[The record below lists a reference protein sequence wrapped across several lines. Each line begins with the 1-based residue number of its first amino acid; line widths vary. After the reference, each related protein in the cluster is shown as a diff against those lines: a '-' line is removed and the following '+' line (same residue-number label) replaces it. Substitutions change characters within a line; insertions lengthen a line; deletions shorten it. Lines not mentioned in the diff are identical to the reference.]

1 MNPLTGLTD
10 YLRRIE
16 RRLRVQAFS
25 KGAAITAAAALIFT
39 VLAVLLANAFA
50 FSDPSVTTARVLLF
64 VALALALGIGLIVP
78 VLRLNRRNAARE
90 TERKFPAFEER
101 LLTFTERARANP
113 DDPFLPLL
121 AADTLEVTRQA
132 EPAHVAGRNRILSF
146 IAGAAGS
153 LAVLIW
159 LGVSGPGFLG
169 YGTSL
174 LWGRL
179 PKGELAPY
187 YDISVEPGNRT
198 VRRLADQLIAAQLKG
213 FQAQRVRMFAKYGS
227 SSKLEEADM
236 RPQVSGPGYEFLIAG
251 VPESLDYYVEAGSVR
266 SKQYHLKVVDLPG
279 IKKLKVTYH
288 FPDWTGMKD
297 KTEDP
302 GGDLRAVEGT
312 DAEVSIE
319 TDRPLAN
326 GALLLDDGTK
336 VLLRSGENGLRIA
349 SVPIRK
355 DGIYHIVAVDEGED
369 VRLSPDYFIEAQKDE
384 PPTVRIT
391 RPERDARVNPIE
403 EVTVAVEG
411 QDDFGLNELA
421 LHYSVNGDAEKT
433 VSLLKSKGL
442 RTASGSTTI
451 ALEDF
456 KLVPGDLVSL
466 YATSRD
472 AHSVARTDMFFVQAE
487 PFERRYSQSQESG
500 GMGAAGGDQED
511 NKISERE
518 KEIIAATWN
527 QIKDT
532 SGDKSAAAENAGF
545 LSGIQSKLRDQ
556 AHSLSDRMKARQL
569 AGSSEEF
576 KTFTA
581 EMDEAVKAMGPAADK
596 LHASQWPNAL
606 APEQKA
612 LQHLLRAE
620 AVMRDIKVAFGNRGG
635 GGSGGSS
642 GADRDLQSLFD
653 LELDTEKNQYESGQ
667 RAASKDQRQKE
678 IDEALQKLEQLARR
692 QQELAEQQRQN
703 QQVSQQRWQQEMLRR
718 EAEELQR
725 KMEQLSRNQQGQ
737 PQSGQ
742 SQQGQPQSGQGGQ
755 PSRSSSQS
763 QPSAPGSGGQMS
775 SQQLQR
781 AIEQLRQAQ
790 QDMRQSASNQK
801 EADSRRAAERLKEAR
816 DLLSGMRQHQN
827 SGNVDDLA
835 RQAESLA
842 SREQESNGKMRKAFG
857 SPGRQQAQG
866 ATPQQAEELAR
877 EKEQLANDY
886 QRLESQMGTAARDS
900 QATNR
905 QLSSKLRDALGQV
918 QQNEINNRLRLS
930 ADWLRTG
937 RGGPATMRDAMTAQ
951 ALNSL
956 RDQLREIQKTAGNGQ
971 PESGDKDRQGLQQA
985 LAETEQ
991 LRKELERGM
1000 RAGVP
1005 NRDQTNRDPSS
1016 RDQPSR
1022 DQPSRSQPSRDPSSR
1037 GQPSRDQP
1045 SRDRQGAV
1053 PQPGQPGQPGQQSG
1067 QAQTSQ
1073 SGESQ
1078 TAQSGDGEPGQTGQR
1093 ANGRQYGLLPSL
1105 GPVSGDAGDFV
1116 QNYRRTL
1123 RDLESNPQIGKDL
1136 RDSIHDMYRLDP
1148 RLSPGNPELM
1158 NRIESQMLTGVEQIE
1173 LQLRR
1178 QLDDQGGAV
1187 RSGSAEPVPQGY
1199 ADAVAEYFRRLSK
1212 EK

>member
-10 YLRRIE
+10 YLRRVE
-16 RRLRVQAFS
+16 RRLRLLAFT
-25 KGAAITAAAALIFT
+25 KGAAITAAAALVFT
-39 VLAVLLANAFA
+39 VLAVLLANGFA
-50 FSDPSVTTARVLLF
+50 FSNPSVTSARVLLF
-64 VALALALGIGLIVP
+64 VALALAVGMGLVVP
-78 VLRLNRRNAARE
+78 LLRLNRRNAARE
-90 TERKFPAFEER
+90 TERKFPEFEER
-101 LLTFTERARANP
+101 LLTFTERARTNP
-113 DDPFLPLL
+113 EDPFLPLL

-132 EPAHVAGRNRILSF
+132 EPARVAGRNRILSF
-146 IAGAAGS
+146 VAGAAGS
-153 LAVLIW
+153 LIVLVW
-159 LGVSGPGFLG
+159 LGTSGPGFLG
-169 YGTSL
+169 YGTQL

-179 PKGELAPY
+179 PKGELTPY

-198 VRRLADQLIAAQLKG
+198 VRRLADQLIGAHLKG
-213 FQAQRVRMFAKYGS
+213 FQAQRVRMFAKYAS
-227 SSKLEEADM
+227 SSKWEQADM

-251 VPESLDYYVEAGSVR
+251 VPESLDYYVEAGGVR
-266 SKQYHLKVVDLPG
+266 SPQYHLKVIDLPG

-288 FPDWTGMKD
+288 FPAWTGMQD
-297 KTEDP
+297 KVEDP

-312 DAEVSIE
+312 DAEVAVQ
-319 TDRPLAN
+319 TDRPLVN
-326 GALLLDDGTK
+326 GALLFDDGAK
-336 VLLRSGENGLRIA
+336 VLLRAGDNGLRIA

-355 DGIYHIVAVDEGED
+355 DGMYHIAAVDQGED
-369 VRLSPDYFIEAQKDE
+369 VRLSPDYFIEAEKDE

-391 RPERDARVNPIE
+391 RPQRDARVNPIE

-411 QDDFGLNELA
+411 QDDFGLNELS

-442 RTASGSTTI
+442 KTASGSTTI

-456 KLVPGDLVSL
+456 KLSPGDLVSL

-472 AHSVARTDMFFVQAE
+472 AHSIARTDMFFVQAE
-487 PFERRYSQSQESG
+487 PFERRYSQSQESA
-500 GMGAAGGDQED
+500 GMGTGGQQDD

-581 EMDEAVKAMGPAADK
+581 DMDEAVKAMGPASDK
-596 LHASQWPNAL
+596 LRGSQWQNAL

-635 GGSGGSS
+635 GGGGGNS

-667 RAASKDQRQKE
+667 QAASKDQRQRE

-692 QQELAEQQRQN
+692 QQELAEQQRRN

-742 SQQGQPQSGQGGQ
+742 QQQSGQPQSGQ
-755 PSRSSSQS
+755 SSSQGGKQSS
-763 QPSAPGSGGQMS
+763 QGGQMS
-775 SQQLQR
+775 SQQLQH

-790 QDMRQSASNQK
+790 QDMRQSTSRQS
-801 EADSRRAAERLKEAR
+801 EADARRAAERLKEAR
-816 DLLSGMRQHQN
+816 DLLAGLRQQQAAG
-827 SGNVDDLA
+827 SVDDLA
-835 RQAESLA
+835 RQAEDIA
-842 SREQESNGKMRKAFG
+842 GRQQESNAKMRRAFG
-857 SPGRQQAQG
+857 AGQQQG
-866 ATPQQAEELAR
+866 QPVTPQQTEELAR

-886 QRLESQMGTAARDS
+886 QRLESAMGVTARDTR
-900 QATNR
+900 ATNR

-930 ADWLRTG
+930 ADWLRTD
-937 RGGPATMRDAMTAQ
+937 RGPQATMRDAVTTQ
-951 ALNSL
+951 ALNNL
-956 RDQLREIQKTAGNGQ
+956 RDQLREIQKSAGDGQ
-971 PESGDKDRQGLQQA
+971 QGAGDKDRQALEQA
-985 LAETEQ
+985 LAQAES
-991 LRKELERGM
+991 LRKEMERGM
-1000 RAGVP
+1000 RGQQHGQQGS
-1005 NRDQTNRDPSS
+1005 DE
-1016 RDQPSR
+1016 
-1022 DQPSRSQPSRDPSSR
+1022 R
-1037 GQPSRDQP
+1037 GQQK
-1045 SRDRQGAV
+1045 
-1053 PQPGQPGQPGQQSG
+1053 GQAHGHQPGQQPGLEPNDSQNAQPGEG
-1067 QAQTSQ
+1067 QQ
-1073 SGESQ
+1073 
-1078 TAQSGDGEPGQTGQR
+1078 GQTGPR
-1093 ANGRQYGLLPSL
+1093 ANGPQYGSLPSL
-1105 GPVSGDAGDFV
+1105 GPAFGDGGDFL
-1116 QNYRRTL
+1116 QNYRHTL
-1123 RDLESNPQIGKDL
+1123 RELENNPQIGKDL
-1136 RDSIHDMYRLDP
+1136 RDTIQNLYRLDP

-1158 NRIESQMLTGVEQIE
+1158 NRIEAQMLTGVEQIE

>member
-10 YLRRIE
+10 YIRRVE
-16 RRLRVQAFS
+16 RRLRIQAFT
-25 KGAAITAAAALIFT
+25 KGAAITAAAALAFT

-64 VALALALGIGLIVP
+64 VALALALGVGLVVP
-78 VLRLNRRNAARE
+78 LLRLNRRNAARE

-101 LLTFTERARANP
+101 LLTFTERARTNP
-113 DDPFLPLL
+113 EDPFLPLL

-132 EPAHVAGRNRILSF
+132 EPARVAGRNRILSF
-146 IAGAAGS
+146 VAGAAGS

-159 LGVSGPGFLG
+159 LGTSGPGFLG

-174 LWGRL
+174 LWGGL

-187 YDISVEPGNRT
+187 YDISVQPGNRT
-198 VRRLADQLIAAQLKG
+198 VRRLADQLIGAQLKG
-213 FQAQRVRMFAKYGS
+213 FQAQRVRMFAKYAS
-227 SSKLEEADM
+227 SSKWEQADM
-236 RPQVSGPGYEFLIAG
+236 RPQLSGPGYEFVIAG
-251 VPESLDYYVEAGSVR
+251 VPESLDYYVEAGGVR
-266 SKQYHLKVVDLPG
+266 SKQYRLKVVDLPG

-288 FPDWTGMKD
+288 FPGWTGVKD
-297 KTEDP
+297 KVEDP

-312 DAEVSIE
+312 DADVAVE
-319 TDRPLAN
+319 TDRPLIN
-326 GALLLDDGTK
+326 GALLFDDGTK
-336 VLLRSGENGLRIA
+336 LLLRSGENGLRIA
-349 SVPIRK
+349 RVPIRK
-355 DGIYHIVAVDEGED
+355 DGMYHIAAVDQGED

-411 QDDFGLNELA
+411 QDDFGLNELS

-442 RTASGSTTI
+442 KTASGSTTI

-456 KLVPGDLVSL
+456 KLSPGDLISL

-472 AHSVARTDMFFVQAE
+472 AHSIARTDMFFVQAE

-500 GMGAAGGDQED
+500 VSGAGGQQDD

-532 SGDKSAAAENAGF
+532 SGNKSAAAENAGF
-545 LSGIQSKLRDQ
+545 LSGVQSKLRDQ

-581 EMDEAVKAMGPAADK
+581 DMDEAVKAMGPAADN
-596 LHASQWPNAL
+596 LRGSQWQNAL

-620 AVMRDIKVAFGNRGG
+620 AVMRDIKVAFGNRAGG
-635 GGSGGSS
+635 GAGGSS

-653 LELDTEKNQYESGQ
+653 LELHTEKNQYESGQ
-667 RAASKDQRQKE
+667 RSASKDQRQRE

-692 QQELAEQQRQN
+692 QQELAEQQRRN
-703 QQVSQQRWQQEMLRR
+703 QQISQQRWQQEMLRR

-725 KMEQLSRNQQGQ
+725 KMEQLSRNQQGPQSGQQQSGQPQSGQ

-742 SQQGQPQSGQGGQ
+742 SGQQ
-755 PSRSSSQS
+755 SSQ
-763 QPSAPGSGGQMS
+763 GGQMS

-790 QDMRQSASNQK
+790 RDMRQSTSNQS

-816 DLLSGMRQHQN
+816 DLLAGMREQQAAA
-827 SGNVDDLA
+827 SVDDLA
-835 RQAESLA
+835 RQAESMA
-842 SREQESNGKMRKAFG
+842 NRQQESNAKMRRSFG
-857 SPGRQQAQG
+857 APGQPQGQA
-866 ATPQQAEELAR
+866 ATREQAEELAR

-886 QRLESQMGTAARDS
+886 QRLEQAMGTAARDMT
-900 QATNR
+900 ATNR
-905 QLSSKLRDALGQV
+905 TLSSKLRDALGQV
-918 QQNEINNRLRLS
+918 QQNEINNRLRQS
-930 ADWLRTG
+930 ADFLR
-937 RGGPATMRDAMTAQ
+937 RGNGAVATMRDAVTTQ
-951 ALNSL
+951 ALNNL
-956 RDQLREIQKTAGNGQ
+956 RDQLREIQKSAGNGKQ
-971 PESGDKDRQGLQQA
+971 AGDKDRQALEQA
-985 LAETEQ
+985 LAQTER
-991 LRKELERGM
+991 LRKEMERGM
-1000 RAGVP
+1000 QSGRPG
-1005 NRDQTNRDPSS
+1005 
-1016 RDQPSR
+1016 
-1022 DQPSRSQPSRDPSSR
+1022 
-1037 GQPSRDQP
+1037 
-1045 SRDRQGAV
+1045 RDRQGAGQQPGQSQS
-1053 PQPGQPGQPGQQSG
+1053 PQPGDGQSG
-1067 QAQTSQ
+1067 Q
-1073 SGESQ
+1073 
-1078 TAQSGDGEPGQTGQR
+1078 TGPR
-1093 ANGRQYGLLPSL
+1093 ANGRQYGLDP
-1105 GPVSGDAGDFV
+1105 GPGPAWGDAGDIV
-1116 QNYRRTL
+1116 RNYRYTL
-1123 RDLESNPQIGKDL
+1123 RELENNPQIGKDL
-1136 RDSIHDMYRLDP
+1136 RDAIHDMYRLDP
-1148 RLSPGNPELM
+1148 RLAPGNPELM

-1178 QLDDQGGAV
+1178 LLDDQGGAV
-1187 RSGSAEPVPQGY
+1187 RSGTAEPVPQGY

>member
-1 MNPLTGLTD
+1 MNPLTNLTD
-10 YLRRIE
+10 YLRRVE
-16 RRLRVQAFS
+16 RRLRVQAFT
-25 KGAAITAAAALIFT
+25 KGAAITAAAALVFT

-64 VALALALGIGLIVP
+64 IALALALGAGLVVP
-78 VLRLNRRNAARE
+78 LLRLNRRNAARE

-132 EPAHVAGRNRILSF
+132 EPARVAGRNRILSF
-146 IAGAAGS
+146 VAGAAGS

-159 LGVSGPGFLG
+159 LGTSGPGFLG

-174 LWGRL
+174 LWGGL
-179 PKGELAPY
+179 PKGELTPY
-187 YDISVEPGNRT
+187 YDISVQPGNRT
-198 VRRLADQLIAAQLKG
+198 VRRRADQLIAAQLKG
-213 FQAQRVRMFAKYGS
+213 FQAQRVRMFARYAS
-227 SSKLEEADM
+227 SSKWEQADM
-236 RPQVSGPGYEFLIAG
+236 RAQLSGPGYEFLIAG
-251 VPESLDYYVEAGSVR
+251 VPESLDYYVEAGGVR
-266 SKQYHLKVVDLPG
+266 SKQYRLKVVDLPG

-288 FPDWTGMKD
+288 FPGWTGMKD
-297 KTEDP
+297 KVEDP

-312 DAEVSIE
+312 DAEVAIE
-319 TDRPLAN
+319 TDRPLVN
-326 GALLLDDGTK
+326 GALLFDDGSK
-336 VLLRSGENGLRIA
+336 LLLRSGENGLRIA

-355 DGIYHIVAVDEGED
+355 DGMYHIAAVDQGED

-384 PPTVRIT
+384 PPTVRII

-411 QDDFGLNELA
+411 QDDFGLNELT

-433 VSLLKSKGL
+433 VPLLKSKGL
-442 RTASGSTTI
+442 RTASGSSTI
-451 ALEDF
+451 ALEDY
-456 KLVPGDLVSL
+456 KLSPGDLISL

-472 AHSVARTDMFFVQAE
+472 AHSIARTDMFFIQAE

-500 GMGAAGGDQED
+500 GMGAGGDQD
-511 NKISERE
+511 NNKISERE

-532 SGDKSAAAENAGF
+532 SGDKAAASENAGF
-545 LSGIQSKLRDQ
+545 LSGVQSKLRDQ
-556 AHSLSDRMKARQL
+556 AHSLSDRMKAREL

-581 EMDEAVKAMGPAADK
+581 DMDEAVKAMGPAADK
-596 LHASQWPNAL
+596 LRGSDWHNAL

-635 GGSGGSS
+635 GGGGGGN

-653 LELDTEKNQYESGQ
+653 LELDTEKNQYESGHQ
-667 RAASKDQRQKE
+667 SASKDQRQRE

-692 QQELAEQQRQN
+692 QQELAEQQRRN

-742 SQQGQPQSGQGGQ
+742 PQSGQPQSGQPQSGQPQSGQ
-755 PSRSSSQS
+755 PSSQ
-763 QPSAPGSGGQMS
+763 GGQMS
-775 SQQLQR
+775 SRQLQR

-790 QDMRQSASNQK
+790 QDMRQSTSSQS

-816 DLLSGMRQHQN
+816 DLLSGLRQQQAAG
-827 SGNVDDLA
+827 SVDDLA
-835 RQAESLA
+835 RQAEDIA
-842 SREQESNGKMRKAFG
+842 NRQQESNAKMRRAFG
-857 SPGRQQAQG
+857 SPGQEQG
-866 ATPQQAEELAR
+866 QGTTPQQTEQLAR

-886 QRLESQMGTAARDS
+886 QRLESQMGTVARDT

-918 QQNEINNRLRLS
+918 QQNELNNRLRWTT
-930 ADWLRTG
+930 DHLR
-937 RGGPATMRDAMTAQ
+937 RGDGAVATMRDAVTTQ
-951 ALNSL
+951 ALNNL
-956 RDQLREIQKTAGNGQ
+956 RDQLREIQKSAGTGPQ
-971 PESGDKDRQGLQQA
+971 GAGDKDRQALEQA
-985 LAETEQ
+985 LAETER
-991 LRKELERGM
+991 LRKEMERGM
-1000 RAGVP
+1000 QSGRPG
-1005 NRDQTNRDPSS
+1005 RDIPTP
-1016 RDQPSR
+1016 
-1022 DQPSRSQPSRDPSSR
+1022 
-1037 GQPSRDQP
+1037 GG
-1045 SRDRQGAV
+1045 DRKGAV
-1053 PQPGQPGQPGQQSG
+1053 PQPGQSQDAQPGDGQPGQIG
-1067 QAQTSQ
+1067 ART
-1073 SGESQ
+1073 
-1078 TAQSGDGEPGQTGQR
+1078 
-1093 ANGRQYGLLPSL
+1093 NGRQNGLDPGA
-1105 GPVSGDAGDFV
+1105 GPASGDTGDFFR
-1116 QNYRRTL
+1116 NYRQTL
-1123 RDLESNPQIGKDL
+1123 RDVENNPQIGKDL
-1136 RDSIHDMYRLDP
+1136 RDTIHDMYRFDP
-1148 RLSPGNPELM
+1148 RLASNNPELM

-1178 QLDDQGGAV
+1178 LLDDQGGAV
-1187 RSGSAEPVPQGY
+1187 RSGSSEPVPQGY

>member
-10 YLRRIE
+10 YLARVE
-16 RRLRVQAFS
+16 RRLRVLVFT

-50 FSDPSVTTARVLLF
+50 FSNPSVTGARVLLF
-64 VALALALGIGLIVP
+64 LALALALGAGLVVP
-78 VLRLNRRNAARE
+78 MLRLNRRNAARE

-101 LLTFTERARANP
+101 LLTFAERARTNP
-113 DDPFLPLL
+113 QDPFLPLL
-121 AADTLEVTRQA
+121 AADTLEVARQA
-132 EPAHVAGRNRILSF
+132 QPARVAGLNRILTF
-146 IAGAAGS
+146 LAGAVGS

-159 LGVSGPGFLG
+159 LGTSGPGFLG

-174 LWGRL
+174 LWGGM

-198 VRRLADQLIAAQLKG
+198 VRRLADQVIAAQLKG

-227 SSKLEEADM
+227 SSKWEQADM
-236 RPQVSGPGYEFLIAG
+236 RPQLSGSGYEFLIAG

-288 FPDWTGMKD
+288 FPGWTGMKD

-312 DAEVSIE
+312 DAEVAIE

-326 GALLLDDGTK
+326 GALLFDDGTK
-336 VLLRSGENGLRIA
+336 LLLRSGENGARIA
-349 SVPIRK
+349 SVPIRR
-355 DGIYHIVAVDEGED
+355 DGMYHIAAVDQGED
-369 VRLSPDYFIEAQKDE
+369 VRMSPDYFIEAQKDE

-391 RPERDARVNPIE
+391 RPGKDARVNPIE

-421 LHYSVNGDAEKT
+421 LHYSVNGGAEKT
-433 VSLLKSKGL
+433 LSLLKSKGL

-456 KLVPGDLVSL
+456 NLSPGDLVSL

-472 AHSVARTDMFFVQAE
+472 AHSTARTDMFFVQAE

-500 GMGAAGGDQED
+500 GAGGGGDQED

-532 SGDKSAAAENAGF
+532 GGEKSAAAENAGL
-545 LSGIQSKLRDQ
+545 LSGVQSKLRDQ
-556 AHSLSDRMKARQL
+556 AHSLSDRMKARNL
-569 AGSSEEF
+569 AGASEEF

-581 EMDEAVKAMGPAADK
+581 DMDEAVKAMGPAADK
-596 LHASQWPNAL
+596 LRGLQWQNAL

-620 AVMRDIKVAFGNRGG
+620 AVMRDIKVAFGNRGAG
-635 GGSGGSS
+635 GGGGGNN

-667 RAASKDQRQKE
+667 RSASKDQRQRE

-692 QQELAEQQRQN
+692 QQELAEQQRKN

-737 PQSGQ
+737 PQA
-742 SQQGQPQSGQGGQ
+742 GQPQSGQQQSGQ
-755 PSRSSSQS
+755 QQSGQQQSGQQQSGQAGRQSSQ
-763 QPSAPGSGGQMS
+763 GGQMS

-790 QDMRQSASNQK
+790 RDMRQSTSSQSQ
-801 EADSRRAAERLKEAR
+801 ADSRRAAERLKEAR
-816 DLLSGMRQHQN
+816 DMLAGMREQQAAG
-827 SGNVDDLA
+827 SVDDLA
-835 RQAESLA
+835 RQAESMA
-842 SREQESNGKMRKAFG
+842 NRQQESNAKMRRAFG
-857 SPGRQQAQG
+857 APGQQQGQG

-877 EKEQLANDY
+877 EKEQIANDY
-886 QRLESQMGTAARDS
+886 QRLESDMGNTARDV
-900 QATNR
+900 QAGNR

-918 QQNEINNRLRLS
+918 QQNEINNRLRWTT
-930 ADWLRTG
+930 DHLR
-937 RGGPATMRDAMTAQ
+937 RGDGAVATMRDAVTTQ
-951 ALNSL
+951 SLNTL
-956 RDQLREIQKTAGNGQ
+956 RDQLHEIQKSAGSGQ
-971 PESGDKDRQGLQQA
+971 QGAGDKDRQALEQA
-985 LAETEQ
+985 LAQTER
-991 LRKELERGM
+991 LRKEMERGM
-1000 RAGVP
+1000 QAGRP
-1005 NRDQTNRDPSS
+1005 GRDVAS
-1016 RDQPSR
+1016 RE
-1022 DQPSRSQPSRDPSSR
+1022 
-1037 GQPSRDQP
+1037 
-1045 SRDRQGAV
+1045 RQGAGQQTGQQAQGQ
-1053 PQPGQPGQPGQQSG
+1053 QPGQQGQGQQPGQQPSQQPGQQQGQSQSGQAGEGQPGQNGP
-1067 QAQTSQ
+1067 
-1073 SGESQ
+1073 
-1078 TAQSGDGEPGQTGQR
+1078 R
-1093 ANGRQYGLLPSL
+1093 ANGPQYGTLPSL
-1105 GPVSGDAGDFV
+1105 GPAFGDSGDFL

-1123 RDLESNPQIGKDL
+1123 GELQNNPQIGKDL
-1136 RDSIHDMYRLDP
+1136 RDTIHDLYRLDP
-1148 RLSPGNPELM
+1148 RMSPGNNELM
-1158 NRIESQMLTGVEQIE
+1158 NRIESRMLTGVEQIE

-1178 QLDDQGGAV
+1178 QLDGQQAGAV

>member
-10 YLRRIE
+10 YLRRVE
-16 RRLRVQAFS
+16 RRLRVLAFT
-25 KGAAITAAAALIFT
+25 KGAAITAAAALVFT
-39 VLAVLLANAFA
+39 VLAVLVANAFA
-50 FSDPSVTTARVLLF
+50 FSDHSVTTVRVLLF
-64 VALALALGIGLIVP
+64 VALALALGIGLAVP
-78 VLRLNRRNAARE
+78 LLRLNRRNAARE

-101 LLTFTERARANP
+101 LLTFTERAQTNP

-121 AADTLEVTRQA
+121 AADTLEVTRKA
-132 EPAHVAGRNRILSF
+132 EPARVAGSNRILSF
-146 IAGAAGS
+146 VSAAAGS

-159 LGVSGPGFLG
+159 LGTSGPGFLG

-174 LWGRL
+174 LWGGL

-187 YDISVEPGNRT
+187 YDISVVPGNHT
-198 VRRLADQLIAAQLKG
+198 VRRLADQLIAAQVKG
-213 FQAQRVRMFAKYGS
+213 FQAQRVRMFAKYAS
-227 SSKLEEADM
+227 SSKWEQADM
-236 RPQVSGPGYEFLIAG
+236 RPQPSGTGFEFLIAG
-251 VPESLDYYVEAGSVR
+251 VPESLDYFVEAGGVR
-266 SKQYHLKVVDLPG
+266 SKQYRLKVIDLPG
-279 IKKLKVTYH
+279 IKKLKVTYR
-288 FPDWTGMKD
+288 FPSWTGMKD
-297 KTEDP
+297 KVEDP

-312 DAEVSIE
+312 DADVAVE

-326 GALLLDDGTK
+326 GALLFDDGTK
-336 VLLRSGENGLRIA
+336 VLLREGENGLRIA

-355 DGIYHIVAVDEGED
+355 DGMYHIAAVEQGED

-384 PPTVRIT
+384 PPTVRIS

-411 QDDFGLNELA
+411 RDDFGLNELS

-442 RTASGSTTI
+442 KTASGSATI

-456 KLVPGDLVSL
+456 KLSPGDLVSL
-466 YATSRD
+466 YATSHD

-500 GMGAAGGDQED
+500 GAGGGGEQED

-532 SGDKSAAAENAGF
+532 SANKSAAAENSGF
-545 LSGIQSKLRDQ
+545 LSGVQSKLRDQ

-576 KTFTA
+576 KTFTN
-581 EMDEAVKAMGPAADK
+581 EMDEAVKAMGPASDK
-596 LHASQWPNAL
+596 LRGSEWQNAL

-635 GGSGGSS
+635 GGAGANS

-667 RAASKDQRQKE
+667 RSASKDQRQRE

-692 QQELAEQQRQN
+692 QQELAEQQRRN

-742 SQQGQPQSGQGGQ
+742 PQSGQGGQ
-755 PSRSSSQS
+755 QSSQS
-763 QPSAPGSGGQMS
+763 GQTS

-790 QDMRQSASNQK
+790 QDMRQSTSSQN

-816 DLLSGMRQHQN
+816 DMLAGLRQQQAAG
-827 SGNVDDLA
+827 SVDDLA
-835 RQAESLA
+835 RQAEA
-842 SREQESNGKMRKAFG
+842 MANRQQESNAKMRRAFG
-857 SPGRQQAQG
+857 APGQQQAQG

-877 EKEQLANDY
+877 EKEQMANDY
-886 QRLESQMGTAARDS
+886 QRLESDMGNAIRDTL
-900 QATNR
+900 ATNR
-905 QLSSKLRDALGQV
+905 ALSNKLREALGQV

-930 ADWLRTG
+930 ADYLRTG
-937 RGGPATMRDAMTAQ
+937 KGAAAAMRDAVTTQ
-951 ALNSL
+951 ALNNL
-956 RDQLREIQKTAGNGQ
+956 RDQLRDIQKSLGSGQ
-971 PESGDKDRQGLQQA
+971 QGAGDKDRQALEQA
-985 LAETEQ
+985 LAQTER
-991 LRKELERGM
+991 LRKEMEGGM
-1000 RAGVP
+1000 QSGRA
-1005 NRDQTNRDPSS
+1005 
-1016 RDQPSR
+1016 
-1022 DQPSRSQPSRDPSSR
+1022 SQAQQA
-1037 GQPSRDQP
+1037 GE
-1045 SRDRQGAV
+1045 
-1053 PQPGQPGQPGQQSG
+1053 GQPGQ
-1067 QAQTSQ
+1067 
-1073 SGESQ
+1073 
-1078 TAQSGDGEPGQTGQR
+1078 TGPR
-1093 ANGRQYGLLPSL
+1093 ANGRENGLQPSP
-1105 GPVSGDAGDFV
+1105 GPAFGDGGDLV

-1123 RDLESNPQIGKDL
+1123 RELENNPQIGKDL

-1158 NRIESQMLTGVEQIE
+1158 NRIASQMLTEVEQIE
-1173 LQLRR
+1173 LQIRR
-1178 QLDDQGGAV
+1178 LLDDQQGGAV

>member
-10 YLRRIE
+10 YLRRVE
-16 RRLRVQAFS
+16 RRLRLLAFI

-50 FSDPSVTTARVLLF
+50 FSNPSVASARVLLF
-64 VALALALGIGLIVP
+64 VALALALGIGLVVP
-78 VLRLNRRNAARE
+78 LLRLNRRNAARE
-90 TERKFPAFEER
+90 TERKFPAFQER
-101 LLTFTERARANP
+101 LLTFTERAHTNP

-121 AADTLEVTRQA
+121 AADTLEVTHQA

-146 IAGAAGS
+146 LAGAAGS

-159 LGVSGPGFLG
+159 LGTSGPGFLG

-174 LWGRL
+174 LWGGL
-179 PKGELAPY
+179 PKGDLAPY
-187 YDISVEPGNRT
+187 YDISVAPGNRT
-198 VRRLADQLIAAQLKG
+198 VRRLADQLIGAQLKG
-213 FQAQRVRMFAKYGS
+213 FQAQRVRMFAKYAS
-227 SSKLEEADM
+227 SSKWEQADM
-236 RPQVSGPGYEFLIAG
+236 RPQLRGTGYEFLIAG
-251 VPESLDYYVEAGSVR
+251 VPESLDYYVEAGGVR
-266 SKQYHLKVVDLPG
+266 SQQYHLKVVDLPG

-288 FPDWTGMKD
+288 FPGWTGMKD
-297 KTEDP
+297 KIEDP

-312 DAEVSIE
+312 DADVAVE
-319 TDRPLAN
+319 TDRPLVN
-326 GALLLDDGTK
+326 GALLFDDGTK
-336 VLLRSGENGLRIA
+336 VPLRSGENGLRIA
-349 SVPIRK
+349 TVPIRK
-355 DGIYHIVAVDEGED
+355 DGMYHIAAIDQGED
-369 VRLSPDYFIEAQKDE
+369 VRLSPDYFIEAEKDE

-391 RPERDARVNPIE
+391 RPQRDARVNPIE
-403 EVTVAVEG
+403 EVTVTVEG
-411 QDDFGLNELA
+411 QDDFGLNELS

-433 VSLLKSKGL
+433 VSLLKGKGSK
-442 RTASGSTTI
+442 TASGSTTI

-456 KLVPGDLVSL
+456 RLSPGDLVSL

-472 AHSVARTDMFFVQAE
+472 AHSIARTDMLFVQAE
-487 PFERRYSQSQESG
+487 PFERRYSQSQEG
-500 GMGAAGGDQED
+500 GMGGAAGDQDD
-511 NKISERE
+511 NKISERQ

-532 SGDKSAAAENAGF
+532 SGDKAAAAENAGF
-545 LSGIQSKLRDQ
+545 LSGVQSKLRDQ

-569 AGSSEEF
+569 GGSSEEF

-581 EMDEAVKAMGPAADK
+581 DMDEAVKAMGPASDK
-596 LHASQWPNAL
+596 LRGSQWQNAL
-606 APEQKA
+606 APEEKA

-620 AVMRDIKVAFGNRGG
+620 AVMRDIKVAFGNRGAG
-635 GGSGGSS
+635 GGGGGS

-667 RAASKDQRQKE
+667 SSASKDQRQRA

-692 QQELAEQQRQN
+692 QQELAEQQRRN

-725 KMEQLSRNQQGQ
+725 KMEQLSRNQQRQPQSGQ

-742 SQQGQPQSGQGGQ
+742 QQSG
-755 PSRSSSQS
+755 PSSSQS
-763 QPSAPGSGGQMS
+763 ARQSSQGGQMS

-790 QDMRQSASNQK
+790 QDMRQSTSTQS

-816 DLLSGMRQHQN
+816 DLLSGLRQQQAAG
-827 SGNVDDLA
+827 SVDDLA
-835 RQAESLA
+835 RQAEDLA
-842 SREQESNGKMRKAFG
+842 NREQESNAKMRRAFG
-857 SPGRQQAQG
+857 MPGQQQG
-866 ATPQQAEELAR
+866 QGVTPQQTEELAR

-886 QRLESQMGTAARDS
+886 QRLEAGMGTAARDMR
-900 QATNR
+900 ATNR

-930 ADWLRTG
+930 ADWLRTD
-937 RGGPATMRDAMTAQ
+937 RGPQATMRDATTTQ
-951 ALNSL
+951 ALNNL
-956 RDQLREIQKTAGNGQ
+956 RDQLREMQKSLGEGQ
-971 PESGDKDRQGLQQA
+971 QGAGDKDRQGLEQA
-985 LAETEQ
+985 LAQAES
-991 LRKELERGM
+991 LRKEMERGM
-1000 RAGVP
+1000 R
-1005 NRDQTNRDPSS
+1005 
-1016 RDQPSR
+1016 
-1022 DQPSRSQPSRDPSSR
+1022 
-1037 GQPSRDQP
+1037 GQ
-1045 SRDRQGAV
+1045 RQG
-1053 PQPGQPGQPGQQSG
+1053 QQPGQQKGTQRG
-1067 QAQTSQ
+1067 QAQGQ
-1073 SGESQ
+1073 SGEQ
-1078 TAQSGDGEPGQTGQR
+1078 PGQEPGQQQGQSQSAQAGEGQSGQIGPR
-1093 ANGRQYGLLPSL
+1093 SNGPQYGLLPSL
-1105 GPVSGDAGDFV
+1105 GPTFGDSGDFL
-1116 QNYRRTL
+1116 QNYRHTL
-1123 RDLESNPQIGKDL
+1123 RELENNPQIGKDL
-1136 RDSIHDMYRLDP
+1136 RDTIQNLYRLDP

>member
-1 MNPLTGLTD
+1 MNPLTSLTD
-10 YLRRIE
+10 YLRRVE
-16 RRLRVQAFS
+16 RRLRILALS
-25 KGAAITAAAALIFT
+25 KGAAITAAAALVFT

-64 VALALALGIGLIVP
+64 VALALALGIGLVVP
-78 VLRLNRRNAARE
+78 LLRLNRRNAARE
-90 TERKFPAFEER
+90 TERKFPEFEER
-101 LLTFTERARANP
+101 LLTFTERVRTNP
-113 DDPFLPLL
+113 EDPFLPLL
-121 AADTLEVTRQA
+121 AADTLEVARQA
-132 EPAHVAGRNRILSF
+132 EPARVAGRNRILSF
-146 IAGAAGS
+146 ISAAAGS
-153 LAVLIW
+153 LVVLIW
-159 LGVSGPGFLG
+159 LGTSGPGFLG

-174 LWGRL
+174 LWGGL

-198 VRRLADQLIAAQLKG
+198 VRRLADQSIGAQLKG
-213 FQAQRVRMFAKYGS
+213 FQAQRVRMFAKYAS
-227 SSKLEEADM
+227 SSKWEQADM
-236 RPQVSGPGYEFLIAG
+236 RPQLSGPGYEFLIAG
-251 VPESLDYYVEAGSVR
+251 VPESLDYYVEAGGVR
-266 SKQYHLKVVDLPG
+266 SKQYRLKVVDLPG

-288 FPDWTGMKD
+288 FPGWTGMKD
-297 KTEDP
+297 KVEDP

-312 DAEVSIE
+312 DADVAVE
-319 TDRPLAN
+319 TDRPLVN
-326 GALLLDDGTK
+326 GALLFDDGTRL
-336 VLLRSGENGLRIA
+336 LLRSGEKGLRIA

-355 DGIYHIVAVDEGED
+355 DGMYHIAAVDQGED

-411 QDDFGLNELA
+411 QDDFGLNELS

-442 RTASGSTTI
+442 KTASGSATI

-456 KLVPGDLVSL
+456 KLSPGDLVSL

-472 AHSVARTDMFFVQAE
+472 AHSIARTDMFFVQAE
-487 PFERRYSQSQESG
+487 PFERRYSQSQESA
-500 GMGAAGGDQED
+500 GMGAGGQQDD
-511 NKISERE
+511 NRISERE

-545 LSGIQSKLRDQ
+545 LSGVQSKLRDQ

-581 EMDEAVKAMGPAADK
+581 DMDEAVKAMGPAADK
-596 LHASQWPNAL
+596 LRGSQWQNAL

-635 GGSGGSS
+635 GGAGASS
-642 GADRDLQSLFD
+642 GAERDLQSLFD

-667 RAASKDQRQKE
+667 HSASKDQRQRE

-692 QQELAEQQRQN
+692 QQELAEQQRRN
-703 QQVSQQRWQQEMLRR
+703 QQISQQRWQQEMLRR

-737 PQSGQ
+737 QS
-742 SQQGQPQSGQGGQ
+742 GQPQSGQPQSGQ
-755 PSRSSSQS
+755 PSVSSDPRNATEPR
-763 QPSAPGSGGQMS
+763 PSGSGGQMS

-790 QDMRQSASNQK
+790 QDMRQSTSTQS

-816 DLLSGMRQHQN
+816 DLLAGLRQQQAAG
-827 SGNVDDLA
+827 SVDDLA
-835 RQAESLA
+835 RQAEAIA
-842 SREQESNGKMRKAFG
+842 SRQQESNAKMRRAFG
-857 SPGRQQAQG
+857 APGQQQAQG
-866 ATPQQAEELAR
+866 ATREQAEELAR

-886 QRLESQMGTAARDS
+886 QRLEADMGTAARNTT
-900 QATNR
+900 ATNR
-905 QLSSKLRDALGQV
+905 PLSSKLRETLGQV

-930 ADWLRTG
+930 ADYLRTG
-937 RGGPATMRDAMTAQ
+937 KGTAAAMRDAVTTQ
-951 ALNSL
+951 ALNNL
-956 RDQLREIQKTAGNGQ
+956 RDQLREIQKSVGSGQ
-971 PESGDKDRQGLQQA
+971 QGVGDKDRQALEQA
-985 LAETEQ
+985 LAQTEH
-991 LRKELERGM
+991 LRKEMERGM
-1000 RAGVP
+1000 QSGR
-1005 NRDQTNRDPSS
+1005 
-1016 RDQPSR
+1016 PSR
-1022 DQPSRSQPSRDPSSR
+1022 DLPSRAQGAP
-1037 GQPSRDQP
+1037 
-1045 SRDRQGAV
+1045 RQGAGQ
-1053 PQPGQPGQPGQQSG
+1053 QPGDSQTAQPGEGQPGQIGP
-1067 QAQTSQ
+1067 
-1073 SGESQ
+1073 
-1078 TAQSGDGEPGQTGQR
+1078 R
-1093 ANGRQYGLLPSL
+1093 ANGRQNGLQP
-1105 GPVSGDAGDFV
+1105 GPGPAWGDAGDFV
-1116 QNYRRTL
+1116 RNYRYTL
-1123 RDLESNPQIGKDL
+1123 RELENNPQVGKDL
-1136 RDSIHDMYRLDP
+1136 RDTIQNMYRLDP

-1178 QLDDQGGAV
+1178 LLDDQGGAV

>member
-1 MNPLTGLTD
+1 MNPLTSLTD
-10 YLRRIE
+10 YLRRVE
-16 RRLRVQAFS
+16 RRLRILALS
-25 KGAAITAAAALIFT
+25 KGAAITAAAALVFT

-64 VALALALGIGLIVP
+64 VALALALGIGLVVP
-78 VLRLNRRNAARE
+78 LLRLNRRNAARE
-90 TERKFPAFEER
+90 TERKFPEFEER
-101 LLTFTERARANP
+101 LLTFTERVRTNP
-113 DDPFLPLL
+113 EDPFLPLL

-132 EPAHVAGRNRILSF
+132 EPARVAGRNRILSF
-146 IAGAAGS
+146 ISAAAGS
-153 LAVLIW
+153 LVVLIW
-159 LGVSGPGFLG
+159 LGTSGPGFLG

-174 LWGRL
+174 LWGGL

-198 VRRLADQLIAAQLKG
+198 VRRLADQSIGAQLKG
-213 FQAQRVRMFAKYGS
+213 FQAQRVRMFAKYAS
-227 SSKLEEADM
+227 SSKWEQADM
-236 RPQVSGPGYEFLIAG
+236 RPQLSGPGYEFLIAG
-251 VPESLDYYVEAGSVR
+251 VPESLDYYVEAGGVR
-266 SKQYHLKVVDLPG
+266 SKQYRLKVVDLPG

-288 FPDWTGMKD
+288 FPGWTGMKD
-297 KTEDP
+297 KVEDP

-312 DAEVSIE
+312 DADVAVE
-319 TDRPLAN
+319 TDRPLVN
-326 GALLLDDGTK
+326 GALLFDDGTRL
-336 VLLRSGENGLRIA
+336 LLRSGEKGLRIA

-355 DGIYHIVAVDEGED
+355 DGMYHIAAVDQGED

-411 QDDFGLNELA
+411 QDDFGLNELS

-442 RTASGSTTI
+442 KTASGSATI

-456 KLVPGDLVSL
+456 KLSPGDLVSL

-472 AHSVARTDMFFVQAE
+472 AHSIARTDMFFVQAE
-487 PFERRYSQSQESG
+487 PFERRYSQSQESA
-500 GMGAAGGDQED
+500 GMGAGGQQDD
-511 NKISERE
+511 NRISERE

-545 LSGIQSKLRDQ
+545 LSGVQSKLRDQ

-581 EMDEAVKAMGPAADK
+581 DMDEAVKAMGPAADK
-596 LHASQWPNAL
+596 LRGSQWQNAL

-635 GGSGGSS
+635 GGAGASS
-642 GADRDLQSLFD
+642 GAERDLQSLFD

-667 RAASKDQRQKE
+667 HSASKDQRQRE

-692 QQELAEQQRQN
+692 QQELAEQQRRN
-703 QQVSQQRWQQEMLRR
+703 QQISQQRWQQEMLRR

-737 PQSGQ
+737 QS
-742 SQQGQPQSGQGGQ
+742 GQPQSGQPQSGQ
-755 PSRSSSQS
+755 PSASSDPRNATEPR
-763 QPSAPGSGGQMS
+763 PSGSGGQMS

-790 QDMRQSASNQK
+790 QDMRQSTSTQS

-816 DLLSGMRQHQN
+816 DLLAGLRQQQAAG
-827 SGNVDDLA
+827 SVDDLA
-835 RQAESLA
+835 RQAEAIA
-842 SREQESNGKMRKAFG
+842 SRQQESNAKMRRAFG
-857 SPGRQQAQG
+857 APGQQQAQG
-866 ATPQQAEELAR
+866 ATREQAEELAR

-886 QRLESQMGTAARDS
+886 QRLEADMGTAARNTT
-900 QATNR
+900 ATNR
-905 QLSSKLRDALGQV
+905 PLSSKLRETLGQV

-930 ADWLRTG
+930 ADYLRTG
-937 RGGPATMRDAMTAQ
+937 KGTAAAMRDAVTTQ
-951 ALNSL
+951 ALNNL
-956 RDQLREIQKTAGNGQ
+956 RDQLREIQKSVGSGQ
-971 PESGDKDRQGLQQA
+971 QGAGDKDRQALEQA
-985 LAETEQ
+985 LAQTER
-991 LRKELERGM
+991 LRKEMERGM
-1000 RAGVP
+1000 QSGR
-1005 NRDQTNRDPSS
+1005 
-1016 RDQPSR
+1016 PSR
-1022 DQPSRSQPSRDPSSR
+1022 DLPSRAQGAP
-1037 GQPSRDQP
+1037 
-1045 SRDRQGAV
+1045 RQGAGQ
-1053 PQPGQPGQPGQQSG
+1053 QPGDSQTAQPGEGQPGQIGP
-1067 QAQTSQ
+1067 
-1073 SGESQ
+1073 
-1078 TAQSGDGEPGQTGQR
+1078 R
-1093 ANGRQYGLLPSL
+1093 ANGRQNGLQP
-1105 GPVSGDAGDFV
+1105 GPGPAWGDAGDFV
-1116 QNYRRTL
+1116 RNYRYTL
-1123 RDLESNPQIGKDL
+1123 RELENNPQVGKDL
-1136 RDSIHDMYRLDP
+1136 RDTIQNMYRLDP

-1178 QLDDQGGAV
+1178 LLDDQGGAV

>member
-1 MNPLTGLTD
+1 MNPLTSLTD
-10 YLRRIE
+10 YLRRVE
-16 RRLRVQAFS
+16 RRLRILALS
-25 KGAAITAAAALIFT
+25 KGAAITAAAALVFT

-64 VALALALGIGLIVP
+64 VALALALGIGLVVP
-78 VLRLNRRNAARE
+78 LLRLNRRNAARE
-90 TERKFPAFEER
+90 TERKFPEFEER
-101 LLTFTERARANP
+101 LLTFTERVRTNP
-113 DDPFLPLL
+113 EDPFLPLL
-121 AADTLEVTRQA
+121 AADTLEVARQA
-132 EPAHVAGRNRILSF
+132 EPARVAGRNRILSF
-146 IAGAAGS
+146 ISAAAGS
-153 LAVLIW
+153 LVVLIW
-159 LGVSGPGFLG
+159 LGTSGPGFLG

-174 LWGRL
+174 LWGGL

-198 VRRLADQLIAAQLKG
+198 VRRLADQSIGAQLKG
-213 FQAQRVRMFAKYGS
+213 FQAQRVRMFAKYAS
-227 SSKLEEADM
+227 SSKWEQADM
-236 RPQVSGPGYEFLIAG
+236 RPQLSGPGYEFLIAG
-251 VPESLDYYVEAGSVR
+251 VPESLDYYVEAGGVR
-266 SKQYHLKVVDLPG
+266 SKRYRLKVVDLPG

-288 FPDWTGMKD
+288 FPGWTGMKD
-297 KTEDP
+297 KVEDP

-312 DAEVSIE
+312 DADVAVE
-319 TDRPLAN
+319 TDRPLVN
-326 GALLLDDGTK
+326 GALLFDDGTRL
-336 VLLRSGENGLRIA
+336 LLRSGEKGLRIA

-355 DGIYHIVAVDEGED
+355 DGMYHIAAVDQGED

-391 RPERDARVNPIE
+391 RPERDGRVNPIE

-411 QDDFGLNELA
+411 QDDFGLNELS

-442 RTASGSTTI
+442 KTASGSATI

-456 KLVPGDLVSL
+456 KLSPGDLVSL

-472 AHSVARTDMFFVQAE
+472 AHSIARTDMFFVQAE
-487 PFERRYSQSQESG
+487 PFERRYSQSQESA
-500 GMGAAGGDQED
+500 GMGAGGQQDD
-511 NKISERE
+511 NRISERE

-545 LSGIQSKLRDQ
+545 LSGVQSKLRDQ

-581 EMDEAVKAMGPAADK
+581 DMDEAVKAMGPAADK
-596 LHASQWPNAL
+596 LRGSQWQNAL

-635 GGSGGSS
+635 GGAGASS
-642 GADRDLQSLFD
+642 GAERDLQSLFD

-667 RAASKDQRQKE
+667 HSASNDQRQRE

-692 QQELAEQQRQN
+692 QQELAEQQRRN
-703 QQVSQQRWQQEMLRR
+703 QQISQQRWQQEMLRR

-737 PQSGQ
+737 QS
-742 SQQGQPQSGQGGQ
+742 GQPQSGQPQSGQ
-755 PSRSSSQS
+755 PSVSSDPRNATEPR
-763 QPSAPGSGGQMS
+763 PSGSGGQMS

-790 QDMRQSASNQK
+790 QDMRQSTSTQS

-816 DLLSGMRQHQN
+816 DLLAGLRQQQAAG
-827 SGNVDDLA
+827 SVDDLA
-835 RQAESLA
+835 RQAEAIA
-842 SREQESNGKMRKAFG
+842 SRQQESNAKMRRAFG
-857 SPGRQQAQG
+857 APGQQQAQG
-866 ATPQQAEELAR
+866 ATREQAEELAR
-877 EKEQLANDY
+877 EKERLANDY
-886 QRLESQMGTAARDS
+886 QRLEADMGTAARNTT
-900 QATNR
+900 ATNR
-905 QLSSKLRDALGQV
+905 SLSSKLRETLGQV

-930 ADWLRTG
+930 ADYLRTG
-937 RGGPATMRDAMTAQ
+937 KGTAAAMRDAVTTQ
-951 ALNSL
+951 ALNNL
-956 RDQLREIQKTAGNGQ
+956 RDQLREIQKSVGSGQ
-971 PESGDKDRQGLQQA
+971 QGAGDKDRQALEEA
-985 LAETEQ
+985 LAQTER
-991 LRKELERGM
+991 LRKEMERGM
-1000 RAGVP
+1000 QSGR
-1005 NRDQTNRDPSS
+1005 
-1016 RDQPSR
+1016 PSR
-1022 DQPSRSQPSRDPSSR
+1022 DLPSRAQGAP
-1037 GQPSRDQP
+1037 
-1045 SRDRQGAV
+1045 RQGAGQ
-1053 PQPGQPGQPGQQSG
+1053 QPGDSQTAQPGEGQPGQIGP
-1067 QAQTSQ
+1067 
-1073 SGESQ
+1073 
-1078 TAQSGDGEPGQTGQR
+1078 R
-1093 ANGRQYGLLPSL
+1093 ANGRQNGLQP
-1105 GPVSGDAGDFV
+1105 GPGPAWGDAGDFV
-1116 QNYRRTL
+1116 RNYRYTL
-1123 RDLESNPQIGKDL
+1123 RELENNPQVGKDL
-1136 RDSIHDMYRLDP
+1136 RDTIQNMYRLDP

-1178 QLDDQGGAV
+1178 LLDDQGGAV

>member
-1 MNPLTGLTD
+1 VNPLTGLTD
-10 YLRRIE
+10 YLRRVE
-16 RRLRVQAFS
+16 RRLRIQAFT
-25 KGAAITAAAALIFT
+25 KGAAITAAAALAFT

-64 VALALALGIGLIVP
+64 VALALALGIGLVLP
-78 VLRLNRRNAARE
+78 LLRLNRRNAARE

-101 LLTFTERARANP
+101 LLTFTERAQTNP

-132 EPAHVAGRNRILSF
+132 EPARVAGSNRILSF
-146 IAGAAGS
+146 VAGAAGS
-153 LAVLIW
+153 LVVLVW
-159 LGVSGPGFLG
+159 LGTSGPGFLG

-174 LWGRL
+174 LWGGL

-187 YDISVEPGNRT
+187 YDISVAPGNRT
-198 VRRLADQLIAAQLKG
+198 VRRLADQLIGAQLKG
-213 FQAQRVRMFAKYGS
+213 FQAQRVRMFAKYAS
-227 SSKLEEADM
+227 SSKWEQADM
-236 RPQVSGPGYEFLIAG
+236 RPQLSGSGYEFLIAG
-251 VPESLDYYVEAGSVR
+251 VPESLDYYVEAGGVR
-266 SKQYHLKVVDLPG
+266 SKQYRLKVVDLPG

-288 FPDWTGMKD
+288 FPGWTGMKD
-297 KTEDP
+297 KVEDP

-312 DAEVSIE
+312 DAEVAVE
-319 TDRPLAN
+319 TDRPLVN
-326 GALLLDDGTK
+326 GALLFDDGTK
-336 VLLRSGENGLRIA
+336 LLLRSGVNGLRIA
-349 SVPIRK
+349 SVPIRR
-355 DGIYHIVAVDEGED
+355 DGMYHIAAIDQGED
-369 VRLSPDYFIEAQKDE
+369 VRLSPDYFIEAEKDE

-411 QDDFGLNELA
+411 QDDFGLNELS

-433 VSLLKSKGL
+433 VPLLKSKGL
-442 RTASGSTTI
+442 RIASGSTTI

-456 KLVPGDLVSL
+456 KLSPGDLVSL

-472 AHSVARTDMFFVQAE
+472 AHSIARTDMFFVQAE

-500 GMGAAGGDQED
+500 GGGAGGDQD
-511 NKISERE
+511 NNKISERE

-532 SGDKSAAAENAGF
+532 SGDKAAAAENSGLLAGV
-545 LSGIQSKLRDQ
+545 QSKLRDQ

-576 KTFTA
+576 KAFTA
-581 EMDEAVKAMGPAADK
+581 DMDEAVKAMGPAADK
-596 LHASQWPNAL
+596 LRGSEWQNAL

-635 GGSGGSS
+635 GGAGGAS

-653 LELDTEKNQYESGQ
+653 LELDTEKNQYESGRQ
-667 RAASKDQRQKE
+667 SASKDQRQRE

-692 QQELAEQQRQN
+692 QQELAEQQRRN

-742 SQQGQPQSGQGGQ
+742 GGQ
-755 PSRSSSQS
+755 QSQSSSSAQS
-763 QPSAPGSGGQMS
+763 SSEPRPSEPRPSGSGSPMS

-790 QDMRQSASNQK
+790 RDMRQSTSTQS

-816 DLLSGMRQHQN
+816 DLLAGLRQQQAAG
-827 SGNVDDLA
+827 SVDDLA
-835 RQAESLA
+835 RQAEAIA
-842 SREQESNGKMRKAFG
+842 SRQQESNAKLRRAFG
-857 SPGRQQAQG
+857 TPGQQQGQGASRQQ
-866 ATPQQAEELAR
+866 TEELAR

-886 QRLESQMGTAARDS
+886 QRLESEMGTAARDMA
-900 QATNR
+900 ATNR

-918 QQNEINNRLRLS
+918 QQNELNNRLRWTT
-930 ADWLRTG
+930 DHLR
-937 RGGPATMRDAMTAQ
+937 RGDGAVATMRDAVTTQ
-951 ALNSL
+951 ALNNL
-956 RDQLREIQKTAGNGQ
+956 RDQLREIQKSAGNGQ
-971 PESGDKDRQGLQQA
+971 QGAGDKDRQALEQA
-985 LAETEQ
+985 LAETER
-991 LRKELERGM
+991 LRKEMERGM
-1000 RAGVP
+1000 QSGL
-1005 NRDQTNRDPSS
+1005 
-1016 RDQPSR
+1016 PSR
-1022 DQPSRSQPSRDPSSR
+1022 DVPSRD
-1037 GQPSRDQP
+1037 GP
-1045 SRDRQGAV
+1045 SRDRKGAV
-1053 PQPGQPGQPGQQSG
+1053 PQPGEGQPGG
-1067 QAQTSQ
+1067 QI
-1073 SGESQ
+1073 G
-1078 TAQSGDGEPGQTGQR
+1078 PR
-1093 ANGRQYGLLPSL
+1093 ANGRQNGLEP
-1105 GPVSGDAGDFV
+1105 GPGPAFGDTGDLIRD
-1116 QNYRRTL
+1116 YRSTL
-1123 RDLESNPQIGKDL
+1123 RELENNPQIGKDL
-1136 RDSIHDMYRLDP
+1136 RDTIHDMYRLDP
-1148 RLSPGNPELM
+1148 RLAPGNPELM

-1178 QLDDQGGAV
+1178 LLDDQGGAV

>member
-10 YLRRIE
+10 YLRSVE
-16 RRLRVQAFS
+16 KRLRVQAFTR
-25 KGAAITAAAALIFT
+25 GAAITAGAALAFT

-50 FSDPSVTTARVLLF
+50 FSDSSVTTARILLF
-64 VALALALGIGLIVP
+64 LALALALGAGLVVP

-101 LLTFTERARANP
+101 LLTFTERAGANP
-113 DDPFLPLL
+113 GDPFLPLL
-121 AADTLEVTRQA
+121 AADTLEVARHA
-132 EPAHVAGRNRILSF
+132 VPARVAGRNRILSF
-146 IAGAAGS
+146 AAGAAGS

-159 LGVSGPGFLG
+159 LGTSGPGFLG

-174 LWGRL
+174 LWGGL

-187 YDISVEPGNRT
+187 YDISVTPGNRT

-213 FQAQRVRMFAKYGS
+213 FQAQRVRMFAKYAS
-227 SSKLEEADM
+227 ASKWEQADM
-236 RPQVSGPGYEFLIAG
+236 RPQLSGPGYEFLIAG
-251 VPESLDYYVEAGSVR
+251 VPESLDYYVEAGGVR
-266 SKQYHLKVVDLPG
+266 SKQYRLKVVDLPG

-288 FPDWTGMKD
+288 FPSWTGMKD
-297 KTEDP
+297 KVEDP

-312 DAEVSIE
+312 DAEVAIE
-319 TDRPLAN
+319 TDRPLVN
-326 GALLLDDGTK
+326 GALLFDDGAK
-336 VLLRSGENGLRIA
+336 LLLRSGENDLRIA
-349 SVPIRK
+349 TVPIRK
-355 DGIYHIVAVDEGED
+355 DGMYHIAAVDQGED
-369 VRLSPDYFIEAQKDE
+369 VRLSPDYFIEAEKDE

-391 RPERDARVNPIE
+391 RPQSDARVNPIE

-411 QDDFGLNELA
+411 QDDFGLNDLS

-433 VSLLKSKGL
+433 VPLLKSKGL
-442 RTASGSTTI
+442 KTASGSTTI

-456 KLVPGDLVSL
+456 KLSPGDLVSL

-472 AHSVARTDMFFVQAE
+472 AHSIARTDMLFVQAE

-500 GMGAAGGDQED
+500 GMGGGGDQDD

-532 SGDKSAAAENAGF
+532 SGDKAAAAENAGF

-576 KTFTA
+576 KAFTA
-581 EMDEAVKAMGPAADK
+581 DMDEAVKAMGPAADK
-596 LHASQWPNAL
+596 LRGSQWENAL

-635 GGSGGSS
+635 GGAGGS

-653 LELDTEKNQYESGQ
+653 LELDTEKNQYESGRQ
-667 RAASKDQRQKE
+667 SASKDQRQRE

-692 QQELAEQQRQN
+692 QQELAEQQRRN

-737 PQSGQ
+737 SQS
-742 SQQGQPQSGQGGQ
+742 GQPQSGQGGQ
-755 PSRSSSQS
+755 ASSQ
-763 QPSAPGSGGQMS
+763 GGQMS

-790 QDMRQSASNQK
+790 QDMRQSTSTQS
-801 EADSRRAAERLKEAR
+801 EADSRRAADRLKEAR
-816 DLLSGMRQHQN
+816 DLLAGLRQQQAA
-827 SGNVDDLA
+827 GAVDDLA
-835 RQAESLA
+835 RQAEDIA
-842 SREQESNGKMRKAFG
+842 NRQQESNAKLRRAFG
-857 SPGRQQAQG
+857 TPGQQQGQG
-866 ATPQQAEELAR
+866 ASPRETEELAR

-886 QRLESQMGTAARDS
+886 QRLESQMGTAARDMA
-900 QATNR
+900 ATNR

-918 QQNEINNRLRLS
+918 QQNELNNRLRWTT
-930 ADWLRTG
+930 DHLR
-937 RGGPATMRDAMTAQ
+937 RGDGAVATMRDAVTTQ
-951 ALNSL
+951 ALNNL
-956 RDQLREIQKTAGNGQ
+956 RDELREIQKALGNGQ
-971 PESGDKDRQGLQQA
+971 QGAGDKDRQALEQA
-985 LAETEQ
+985 LAETER
-991 LRKELERGM
+991 LRKEMERGM
-1000 RAGVP
+1000 QSGRPGRGTLGVRQEP
-1005 NRDQTNRDPSS
+1005 GQQPGQSPS
-1016 RDQPSR
+1016 
-1022 DQPSRSQPSRDPSSR
+1022 
-1037 GQPSRDQP
+1037 
-1045 SRDRQGAV
+1045 
-1053 PQPGQPGQPGQQSG
+1053 PQPGEGQPGGQSG
-1067 QAQTSQ
+1067 
-1073 SGESQ
+1073 
-1078 TAQSGDGEPGQTGQR
+1078 PR
-1093 ANGRQYGLLPSL
+1093 ANGRQNGLEPGSGPSW
-1105 GPVSGDAGDFV
+1105 GDAGDFIR
-1116 QNYRRTL
+1116 NYRDTL
-1123 RDLESNPQIGKDL
+1123 RELENNKQIGKDL
-1136 RDSIHDMYRLDP
+1136 RDTIHDMYRLDP
-1148 RLSPGNPELM
+1148 RLAPGNPELM

-1178 QLDDQGGAV
+1178 LLDDQGGAV

>member
-1 MNPLTGLTD
+1 MNPLTSLTD
-10 YLRRIE
+10 YLRRVE
-16 RRLRVQAFS
+16 RRLRILALS
-25 KGAAITAAAALIFT
+25 KGAAITAAAALVFT

-64 VALALALGIGLIVP
+64 VALALALGIGLVVP
-78 VLRLNRRNAARE
+78 LLRLNRRNAARE
-90 TERKFPAFEER
+90 TERKFPEFEER
-101 LLTFTERARANP
+101 LLTFTERVRTNP
-113 DDPFLPLL
+113 EDPFLPLL
-121 AADTLEVTRQA
+121 AADTLEITRQA
-132 EPAHVAGRNRILSF
+132 EPARVAGRNRILSF
-146 IAGAAGS
+146 ISAAAGS
-153 LAVLIW
+153 LVVLIW
-159 LGVSGPGFLG
+159 LGTSGPGFLG

-174 LWGRL
+174 LWGGL

-198 VRRLADQLIAAQLKG
+198 VRRLADQSIGAQLKG
-213 FQAQRVRMFAKYGS
+213 FQAQRVRMFAKYAS
-227 SSKLEEADM
+227 SSKWEQADM
-236 RPQVSGPGYEFLIAG
+236 RPQLSGPGYEFLIAG
-251 VPESLDYYVEAGSVR
+251 VPESLDYYVEAGGVR
-266 SKQYHLKVVDLPG
+266 SKQYRLKVVDLPG

-288 FPDWTGMKD
+288 FPGWTGMKD
-297 KTEDP
+297 KVEDP

-312 DAEVSIE
+312 DADVAVE
-319 TDRPLAN
+319 TDRPLVN
-326 GALLLDDGTK
+326 GALLFDDGTRL
-336 VLLRSGENGLRIA
+336 LLRSGEKGLRIA

-355 DGIYHIVAVDEGED
+355 DGMYHIAAVDQGED

-411 QDDFGLNELA
+411 QDDFGLNELS

-442 RTASGSTTI
+442 KTASGSATI

-456 KLVPGDLVSL
+456 KLSPGDLVSL

-472 AHSVARTDMFFVQAE
+472 AHSIARTDMFFVQAE
-487 PFERRYSQSQESG
+487 PFERRYSQSQESA
-500 GMGAAGGDQED
+500 GMGAGGQQDD
-511 NKISERE
+511 NRISERE

-545 LSGIQSKLRDQ
+545 LSGVQSKLRDQ

-581 EMDEAVKAMGPAADK
+581 DMDEAVKAMGPAADK
-596 LHASQWPNAL
+596 LRGSQWQNAL

-635 GGSGGSS
+635 GGAGASS
-642 GADRDLQSLFD
+642 GAERDLQSLFD

-667 RAASKDQRQKE
+667 HSASKDQRQRE

-692 QQELAEQQRQN
+692 QQELAEQQRRN
-703 QQVSQQRWQQEMLRR
+703 QQISQQRWQQEMLRR

-737 PQSGQ
+737 QS
-742 SQQGQPQSGQGGQ
+742 GQPQSGQPQSGQ
-755 PSRSSSQS
+755 PSASSDPRNATEPR
-763 QPSAPGSGGQMS
+763 PSGSGGQMS

-790 QDMRQSASNQK
+790 QDMRQSTSTQS

-816 DLLSGMRQHQN
+816 DLLAGLRQQQAAG
-827 SGNVDDLA
+827 SVDDLA
-835 RQAESLA
+835 RQAEAIA
-842 SREQESNGKMRKAFG
+842 SRQQESNAKMRRAFG
-857 SPGRQQAQG
+857 APGQQQAQG
-866 ATPQQAEELAR
+866 ATREQAEELAR

-886 QRLESQMGTAARDS
+886 QRLEADMGTAARNTT
-900 QATNR
+900 ATNR
-905 QLSSKLRDALGQV
+905 PLSSKLRETLGQV

-930 ADWLRTG
+930 ADYLRTG
-937 RGGPATMRDAMTAQ
+937 KGTAAAMRDAVTTQ
-951 ALNSL
+951 ALNNL
-956 RDQLREIQKTAGNGQ
+956 RDQLREIQKSVGSGQ
-971 PESGDKDRQGLQQA
+971 QGAGDKDRQALEQA
-985 LAETEQ
+985 LAQTER
-991 LRKELERGM
+991 LRKEMERGM
-1000 RAGVP
+1000 QSGR
-1005 NRDQTNRDPSS
+1005 
-1016 RDQPSR
+1016 PSR
-1022 DQPSRSQPSRDPSSR
+1022 DLPSRAQGAP
-1037 GQPSRDQP
+1037 
-1045 SRDRQGAV
+1045 RQGAGQ
-1053 PQPGQPGQPGQQSG
+1053 QPGDSQTAQPGEGQPGQIGP
-1067 QAQTSQ
+1067 
-1073 SGESQ
+1073 
-1078 TAQSGDGEPGQTGQR
+1078 R
-1093 ANGRQYGLLPSL
+1093 ANGRQNGLQP
-1105 GPVSGDAGDFV
+1105 GPGPAWGDAGDFV
-1116 QNYRRTL
+1116 RNYRYTL
-1123 RDLESNPQIGKDL
+1123 RELENNPQVGKDL
-1136 RDSIHDMYRLDP
+1136 RDTIQNMYRLDP

-1178 QLDDQGGAV
+1178 LLDDQGGAV

>member
-10 YLRRIE
+10 YLRRVE
-16 RRLRVQAFS
+16 RRLRIQAFT
-25 KGAAITAAAALIFT
+25 KGAAITAAAALLFT

-64 VALALALGIGLIVP
+64 VALALALGIGLVVP
-78 VLRLNRRNAARE
+78 LLRLNRRNAARE
-90 TERKFPAFEER
+90 TERKFPEFEER
-101 LLTFTERARANP
+101 LLTFTERAQTNP
-113 DDPFLPLL
+113 EDPFLPLL

-132 EPAHVAGRNRILSF
+132 EPARVAGRNRILSF
-146 IAGAAGS
+146 VSAAAGS

-159 LGVSGPGFLG
+159 LGTSGPGFLG
-169 YGTSL
+169 YGTQL
-174 LWGRL
+174 LWGGL

-187 YDISVEPGNRT
+187 YDISVAPGNRT

-213 FQAQRVRMFAKYGS
+213 FQSQRVRMFAKYAS
-227 SSKLEEADM
+227 SSKWEQADM
-236 RPQVSGPGYEFLIAG
+236 RPQTDGPGYEFLIAG
-251 VPESLDYYVEAGSVR
+251 APESLDYYVEAGGVR
-266 SKQYHLKVVDLPG
+266 SKQYRLKVVDLPA

-288 FPDWTGMKD
+288 FPSWTGMKD
-297 KTEDP
+297 KVEDP

-312 DAEVSIE
+312 DADVAVE

-326 GALLLDDGTK
+326 GALLFDDGTK
-336 VLLRSGENGLRIA
+336 LLLRSGDNGLRIA

-355 DGIYHIVAVDEGED
+355 DGMYRIAAVEQGED
-369 VRLSPDYFIEAQKDE
+369 VRLSPDYFIEAEKDE

-411 QDDFGLNELA
+411 QDDFGLNELS

-442 RTASGSTTI
+442 KTASGSTTI

-456 KLVPGDLVSL
+456 KLSPGDLVSL

-472 AHSVARTDMFFVQAE
+472 AHSIARTDMFFVQAE

-500 GMGAAGGDQED
+500 GMGGAGDQDD

-527 QIKDT
+527 QIKDA
-532 SGDKSAAAENAGF
+532 SGDKAAAAENAGF
-545 LSGIQSKLRDQ
+545 LSGVQSKLRDQ
-556 AHSLSDRMKARQL
+556 AHSLSDRMKAREL

-581 EMDEAVKAMGPAADK
+581 DMDEAVKAMGPAADK
-596 LHASQWPNAL
+596 LRGSEWQNAL

-620 AVMRDIKVAFGNRGG
+620 AAMRDIKVAFGNRGG
-635 GGSGGSS
+635 GGAGAKS
-642 GADRDLQSLFD
+642 GAERDLQSLFD

-667 RAASKDQRQKE
+667 QSASKDQRQRE

-692 QQELAEQQRQN
+692 QQELAEQQRRN
-703 QQVSQQRWQQEMLRR
+703 QQISQQRWQQEMLRR

-737 PQSGQ
+737 PSSEPGYPLGPSG
-742 SQQGQPQSGQGGQ
+742 SGLQ
-755 PSRSSSQS
+755 
-763 QPSAPGSGGQMS
+763 SGGQMS

-781 AIEQLRQAQ
+781 AIEQLRQAE
-790 QDMRQSASNQK
+790 QDMRQSTSTQS

-816 DLLSGMRQHQN
+816 DLLAGLRQQQAAG
-827 SGNVDDLA
+827 SVDDLA
-835 RQAESLA
+835 RQAEA
-842 SREQESNGKMRKAFG
+842 MANHQEESSAKMRRAFG
-857 SPGRQQAQG
+857 MPGQQQGQG
-866 ATPQQAEELAR
+866 ATREQAEESAR
-877 EKEQLANDY
+877 EKERMANDY
-886 QRLESQMGTAARDS
+886 QRLEQDMGNAIRDTL
-900 QATNR
+900 ATNR
-905 QLSSKLRDALGQV
+905 PLSSKLREALGQV

-930 ADWLRTG
+930 ADFLR
-937 RGGPATMRDAMTAQ
+937 RGNGAVATMRDTVTTQ
-951 ALNSL
+951 ALNNL
-956 RDQLREIQKTAGNGQ
+956 RDQLREIQKSLGNGQ
-971 PESGDKDRQGLQQA
+971 PGAGDKDRQALEQA
-985 LAETEQ
+985 LAEIER
-991 LRKELERGM
+991 LRKEMERGM
-1000 RAGVP
+1000 RSGP
-1005 NRDQTNRDPSS
+1005 
-1016 RDQPSR
+1016 PSR
-1022 DQPSRSQPSRDPSSR
+1022 DL
-1037 GQPSRDQP
+1037 P

-1053 PQPGQPGQPGQQSG
+1053 SQQGPQPGQSQTAQPGEGQPGQ
-1067 QAQTSQ
+1067 
-1073 SGESQ
+1073 
-1078 TAQSGDGEPGQTGQR
+1078 TGPR
-1093 ANGRQYGLLPSL
+1093 ANGRQFGFEPSP
-1105 GPVSGDAGDFV
+1105 GPAFGDAGDFV
-1116 QNYRRTL
+1116 QNYRHTL
-1123 RDLESNPQIGKDL
+1123 RELENNPQIGKDL
-1136 RDSIHDMYRLDP
+1136 RDTIHDLYRLDP
-1148 RLSPGNPELM
+1148 RFVSNDPELL

-1178 QLDDQGGAV
+1178 QLDDQGGVV

>member
-1 MNPLTGLTD
+1 MHPLTSLTD
-10 YLRRIE
+10 YLRRVE
-16 RRLRVQAFS
+16 RRLRILALS
-25 KGAAITAAAALIFT
+25 KGAAITAAAALVFT

-64 VALALALGIGLIVP
+64 VALALALGIGLVVP
-78 VLRLNRRNAARE
+78 LLRLNRRNAARE
-90 TERKFPAFEER
+90 TERKFPEFEER
-101 LLTFTERARANP
+101 LLTFTERVRTNP
-113 DDPFLPLL
+113 EDPFLPLL
-121 AADTLEVTRQA
+121 AADTLEVARQA
-132 EPAHVAGRNRILSF
+132 EPARVAGRNRILSF
-146 IAGAAGS
+146 ISAAAGS
-153 LAVLIW
+153 LVVLIW
-159 LGVSGPGFLG
+159 LGTSGPGFLG

-174 LWGRL
+174 LWGGL

-198 VRRLADQLIAAQLKG
+198 VRRLADQSIGAQLKG
-213 FQAQRVRMFAKYGS
+213 FQAQRVRMFAKYAS
-227 SSKLEEADM
+227 SSKWEQADM
-236 RPQVSGPGYEFLIAG
+236 RPQLSGPGYEFLIAG
-251 VPESLDYYVEAGSVR
+251 VPESLDYYVEAGGVR
-266 SKQYHLKVVDLPG
+266 SKQYRLKVVDLPG

-288 FPDWTGMKD
+288 FPGWTGMKD
-297 KTEDP
+297 KVEDP

-312 DAEVSIE
+312 DADVAVE
-319 TDRPLAN
+319 TDRPLVN
-326 GALLLDDGTK
+326 GALLFDDGTK
-336 VLLRSGENGLRIA
+336 LLLRSGEKGLRIA

-355 DGIYHIVAVDEGED
+355 DGMYHIAAVDQGED

-411 QDDFGLNELA
+411 QDDFGLNELS

-442 RTASGSTTI
+442 KTASGSATI

-456 KLVPGDLVSL
+456 KLSPGDLVSL

-472 AHSVARTDMFFVQAE
+472 AHSIARTDMFFVQAE
-487 PFERRYSQSQESG
+487 PFERRYSQSQESA
-500 GMGAAGGDQED
+500 GMGAGGQQDD
-511 NKISERE
+511 NRISERE

-545 LSGIQSKLRDQ
+545 LSGVQSKLRDQ

-581 EMDEAVKAMGPAADK
+581 DMDEAVKAMGPAADK
-596 LHASQWPNAL
+596 LRGSQWQNAL

-635 GGSGGSS
+635 GGAGASS
-642 GADRDLQSLFD
+642 GAERDLQSLFD

-667 RAASKDQRQKE
+667 HSASKDQRQRE

-692 QQELAEQQRQN
+692 QQELAEQQRRN
-703 QQVSQQRWQQEMLRR
+703 QQISQQRWQQEMLRR

-737 PQSGQ
+737 QS
-742 SQQGQPQSGQGGQ
+742 GQPQSGQPQSGQ
-755 PSRSSSQS
+755 PSVSSDPRNATEPR
-763 QPSAPGSGGQMS
+763 PSGSGGQMS

-790 QDMRQSASNQK
+790 QDMRQSTSTQS

-816 DLLSGMRQHQN
+816 DLLAGLRQQQAAG
-827 SGNVDDLA
+827 SVDDLA
-835 RQAESLA
+835 RQAEAIA
-842 SREQESNGKMRKAFG
+842 SRQQESNAKMRRAFG
-857 SPGRQQAQG
+857 APGQQQAQG
-866 ATPQQAEELAR
+866 ATREQAEELAR

-886 QRLESQMGTAARDS
+886 QRLEADMGTAARNTT
-900 QATNR
+900 ATNR
-905 QLSSKLRDALGQV
+905 PLSSKLRETLGQV

-930 ADWLRTG
+930 ADYLRTG
-937 RGGPATMRDAMTAQ
+937 KGTAAAMRDAVTTQ
-951 ALNSL
+951 ALNNL
-956 RDQLREIQKTAGNGQ
+956 RDQLREIQKSVGSGQ
-971 PESGDKDRQGLQQA
+971 QGAGDKDRQALEEA
-985 LAETEQ
+985 LAQTER
-991 LRKELERGM
+991 LRKEMERGM
-1000 RAGVP
+1000 QSGR
-1005 NRDQTNRDPSS
+1005 
-1016 RDQPSR
+1016 PSR
-1022 DQPSRSQPSRDPSSR
+1022 DLPSRAQGAP
-1037 GQPSRDQP
+1037 
-1045 SRDRQGAV
+1045 RQGAGQ
-1053 PQPGQPGQPGQQSG
+1053 QPGDSQTAQPGEGQPGQIGP
-1067 QAQTSQ
+1067 
-1073 SGESQ
+1073 
-1078 TAQSGDGEPGQTGQR
+1078 R
-1093 ANGRQYGLLPSL
+1093 ANGRQNGLQP
-1105 GPVSGDAGDFV
+1105 GPGPAWGDAGDFV
-1116 QNYRRTL
+1116 RNYRYTL
-1123 RDLESNPQIGKDL
+1123 RELENNPQVGKDL
-1136 RDSIHDMYRLDP
+1136 RDTIQNMYRLDP

-1178 QLDDQGGAV
+1178 LLDDQGGAV

>member
-16 RRLRVQAFS
+16 RRLRLLAFT
-25 KGAAITAAAALIFT
+25 KGAAISAAAALVFT
-39 VLAVLLANAFA
+39 VLAVLFANAFA
-50 FSDPSVTTARVLLF
+50 FSNPSVAGARVLLF
-64 VALALALGIGLIVP
+64 VAVALALGIGLVLP
-78 VLRLNRRNAARE
+78 LLRLNRRNAARE
-90 TERKFPAFEER
+90 TERKFPGFEER
-101 LLTFTERARANP
+101 LLTFTERSQTNP
-113 DDPFLPLL
+113 ADPFLSLL
-121 AADTLEVTRQA
+121 AADTLEVARQA
-132 EPAHVAGRNRILSF
+132 EPARLAGRNRILSF
-146 IAGAAGS
+146 ITAAAGS

-159 LGVSGPGFLG
+159 LATSGPGFLG

-174 LWGRL
+174 LWGGL
-179 PKGELAPY
+179 PKGEQAPY
-187 YDISVEPGNRT
+187 YDISVQPGNRT
-198 VRRLADQLIAAQLKG
+198 LRRLADQLIGAQLKG
-213 FQAQRVRMFAKYGS
+213 FQAQRVRMFAKYGN
-227 SSKLEEADM
+227 SSKWEQADM
-236 RPQVSGPGYEFLIAG
+236 PPQISGSGYEFLIAG
-251 VPESLDYYVEAGSVR
+251 VPESLDYYVEAGGVR
-266 SKQYHLKVVDLPG
+266 SKQYRLKVVDLPG
-279 IKKLKVTYH
+279 IKNLKVTYH
-288 FPDWTGMKD
+288 FPAWTGMKD
-297 KTEDP
+297 KIEDP

-312 DAEVSIE
+312 DAGLAVS

-326 GALLLDDGTK
+326 GVLIFDDGTK
-336 VLLRSGENGLRIA
+336 VPLHSGENGLLLA

-355 DGIYHIVAVDEGED
+355 DGMYHIAAIDQGED

-391 RPERDARVNPIE
+391 RPARDARVNPIE

-411 QDDFGLNELA
+411 QDDFGLQDLS

-442 RTASGSTTI
+442 KTASGAMTI

-456 KLVPGDLVSL
+456 KLSPGDLVSL

-472 AHSVARTDMFFVQAE
+472 AHSTARTDIFFVQAE

-500 GMGAAGGDQED
+500 GMPGAGGDQDD
-511 NKISERE
+511 NRISERE

-532 SGDKSAAAENAGF
+532 SGDKNAAAENAGF
-545 LSGIQSKLRDQ
+545 LSGVQSKLRDQ

-581 EMDEAVKAMGPAADK
+581 DMDEAVKAMGPAADK
-596 LHASQWPNAL
+596 LRGSQWQNAL

-620 AVMRDIKVAFGNRGG
+620 AVMRDIKVAFGSRGAG
-635 GGSGGSS
+635 GAGANS
-642 GADRDLQSLFD
+642 GAERDLQSLFD

-667 RAASKDQRQKE
+667 SSASKDQRQRE

-692 QQELAEQQRQN
+692 QQELAEQQRRN

-737 PQSGQ
+737 QS
-742 SQQGQPQSGQGGQ
+742 GQPQSGQQQSGQSQSGQ
-755 PSRSSSQS
+755 PQSGQTGQSSSQ
-763 QPSAPGSGGQMS
+763 GGQMS

-781 AIEQLRQAQ
+781 AIQQLRQAQ
-790 QDMRQSASNQK
+790 QDMRQSTSGQS

-816 DLLSGMRQHQN
+816 DLLAGMRQQQAAG
-827 SGNVDDLA
+827 SMDDLA
-835 RQAESLA
+835 RQAEDMA
-842 SREQESNGKMRKAFG
+842 NREQESNAKMRQAFG
-857 SPGRQQAQG
+857 MPGKQQG
-866 ATPQQAEELAR
+866 KGVTPQQTEEMAR
-877 EKEQLANDY
+877 EKEQMANDY
-886 QRLESQMGTAARDS
+886 QRLESAIGNAILDS
-900 QATNR
+900 RASNR
-905 QLSSKLRDALGQV
+905 ELSNKLREALGQV

-930 ADWLRTG
+930 AEFLRHG
-937 RGGPATMRDAMTAQ
+937 NGAVATMRDAVTTQ

-956 RDQLREIQKTAGNGQ
+956 RDQLREIQKSMGNAPLGAGN
-971 PESGDKDRQGLQQA
+971 GDKDRQALEEA
-985 LAETEQ
+985 LAQTEQ
-991 LRKELERGM
+991 LRKEMERGM
-1000 RAGVP
+1000 RGQQPGQKPGQQPGEQPGESGDPQAG
-1005 NRDQTNRDPSS
+1005 D
-1016 RDQPSR
+1016 
-1022 DQPSRSQPSRDPSSR
+1022 
-1037 GQPSRDQP
+1037 
-1045 SRDRQGAV
+1045 
-1053 PQPGQPGQPGQQSG
+1053 GQPGQ
-1067 QAQTSQ
+1067 
-1073 SGESQ
+1073 
-1078 TAQSGDGEPGQTGQR
+1078 TGPR

-1105 GPVSGDAGDFV
+1105 GPASGDDGDV
-1116 QNYRRTL
+1116 LRNYRHTL
-1123 RDLESNPQIGKDL
+1123 RELENNPQIGKDL
-1136 RDSIHDMYRLDP
+1136 RDTVQNLYSLNPNM
-1148 RLSPGNPELM
+1148 SPGNPELM
-1158 NRIESQMLTGVEQIE
+1158 KRIESEMLTGVEQLE